1 MFLGKVVGDVDSDA
15 NSGACDNS
23 RLKIIQKLD
32 LYRNPSGHP
41 TLAVDLLGAGDG
53 DIVMV
58 GASSS
63 STHNHLSAPMMSA
76 DSMIMGILEREDG
89 RENT

>member
-1 MFLGKVVGDVDSDA
+1 MFLGKVVGDIDSET
-15 NSGACDNS
+15 NSGACDKS

-53 DIVMV
+53 DIVIV
-58 GASSS
+58 GASTSNN
-63 STHNHLSAPMMSA
+63 HNHLSAPMMSA
-76 DSMIMGILEREDG
+76 DSVIMGILEREG
-89 RENT
+89 AQLNA